1 MSDLAGKVVLVTGGG
16 RGIGAAI
23 AALAR
28 QSGAQAV
35 VCDLADAGEGG
46 LPEDILRLTGDVTSA
61 EACDRVVRETVAR
74 FGRIDVLVNN
84 AGILE
89 ASRSTLK
96 QDVAHWQQ
104 VIDVNLRG
112 TFQMSL
118 AAAPVM
124 AGQGGGAIVNIGSV
138 VGQTGFRASN
148 AYGVSKAG
156 VAMLTKTLSVDLGG
170 RGIRVNAVA
179 PGFVETAMTADLRGA
194 TKVARDAYI
203 RRIPLGRFAQ
213 PGEIAEAVVFLA
225 SDNASYVT
233 GAVLPVDGG
242 YLAFGGPDGV

>member
-1 MSDLAGKVVLVTGGG
+1 MLDLAGKVVLVTGGG

-23 AALAR
+23 AARAR
-28 QSGAQAV
+28 QGGAQVAA
-35 VCDLADAGEGG
+35 CDLAGAGEGDP
-46 LPEDILRLTGDVTSA
+46 PEGILRLTGDVTRA
-61 EACDRVVRETVAR
+61 EACDRIVRETVAR

-89 ASRSTLK
+89 ASRATLK
-96 QDVAHWQQ
+96 QDVAHWQA

-118 AAAPVM
+118 AAARAM

-156 VAMLTKTLSVDLGG
+156 VAMMTRTMAADLAG
-170 RGIRVNAVA
+170 RNIRVNAVA

-194 TKVARDAYI
+194 TKVAREAYV

-225 SDNASYVT
+225 SGNASYIT